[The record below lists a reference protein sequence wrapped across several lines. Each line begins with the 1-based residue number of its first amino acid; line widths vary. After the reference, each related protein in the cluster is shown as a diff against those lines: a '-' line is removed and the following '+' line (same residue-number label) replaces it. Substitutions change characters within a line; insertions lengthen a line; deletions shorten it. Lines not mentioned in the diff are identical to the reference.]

1 MGAILSDPEMMAKI
15 QSLAQS
21 LGQPDESPR
30 QADAPKKEGPPP
42 SPPGIGAG
50 DLEMVKAF
58 TGFAR
63 GAEID
68 KDQRA
73 LLKAGHACRKAGPA
87 GIEPYGIRGSEK
99 TDGGVGPCITA
110 MFQGRT
116 AVFAGRYCR
125 MPPKPRPRRLPAHN
139 VLQSRRKSPRA
150 SRASLAIC
158 CQRGWMRRI

>member
-1 MGAILSDPEMMAKI
+1 MSGMEDQLGAILSDPEMMAKI

-21 LGQPDESPR
+21 LGQPEESPR

-42 SPPGIGAG
+42 PPPGIGAG

-73 LLKAGHACRKAGPA
+73 LLKALS
-87 GIEPYGIRGSEK
+87 PYVSREK
-99 TDGGVGPCITA
+99 TAKLERAMRAAKLAQQASSLMESGALKKLTGV
-110 MFQGRT
+110 
-116 AVFAGRYCR
+116 
-125 MPPKPRPRRLPAHN
+125 
-139 VLQSRRKSPRA
+139 
-150 SRASLAIC
+150 
-158 CQRGWMRRI
+158 

>member
-1 MGAILSDPEMMAKI
+1 MSGMEDQLGAILSDPEMMAKI

-21 LGQPDESPR
+21 LGQPEESPR

-73 LLKAGHACRKAGPA
+73 LLKALS
-87 GIEPYGIRGSEK
+87 PYVSREK
-99 TDGGVGPCITA
+99 TAKLERAMHAAKLAQQASSLMESGALKKLTGV
-110 MFQGRT
+110 
-116 AVFAGRYCR
+116 
-125 MPPKPRPRRLPAHN
+125 
-139 VLQSRRKSPRA
+139 
-150 SRASLAIC
+150 
-158 CQRGWMRRI
+158 

>member
-1 MGAILSDPEMMAKI
+1 MSGMEDQLGAILSDPEMMAKI

-21 LGQPDESPR
+21 LGQPEESPR

-42 SPPGIGAG
+42 PPPGIGAG

-73 LLKAGHACRKAGPA
+73 LLKALS
-87 GIEPYGIRGSEK
+87 PYVSREK
-99 TDGGVGPCITA
+99 TAKLERAMHAAKLAQQASSLMESGALKKLTGV
-110 MFQGRT
+110 
-116 AVFAGRYCR
+116 
-125 MPPKPRPRRLPAHN
+125 
-139 VLQSRRKSPRA
+139 
-150 SRASLAIC
+150 
-158 CQRGWMRRI
+158 